1 MTLTMD
7 VPYVEVNG
15 ERIYA
20 TLKDEVL
27 SSAGLTK
34 TGIWETTNNGSRF
47 SCVLTDVY
55 VKNLGPNVVEP
66 VPTFVWPKEVS
77 SGLVVNHGN
86 AAFEATHFS
95 WEGEE
100 DVTIQARSY
109 WNENYRCETWGE
121 EIIQL
126 TADSSNSCSSIF
138 NWYPYRQDL
147 IYKTVGYYLSNTGKK
162 TSVPKKLV
170 IEYADSDILG
180 AAAQDLLI
188 PENDANIVVTY
199 TTTANS
205 IPKTFQIPEKH
216 GKPYKLTAS
225 NQELAS
231 GEYFKR
237 IEVVMSQGY
246 PAGYMTHDSAKTF
259 IEILRALTPEE
270 LANGVNCENFV
281 SWKISNVNA
290 GDTDDIPAINPSTG
304 NQ

>member
-1 MTLTMD
+1 MD

-216 GKPYKLTAS
+216 GKSYKLTAS

-259 IEILRALTPEE
+259 IEIY
-270 LANGVNCENFV
+270 
-281 SWKISNVNA
+281 
-290 GDTDDIPAINPSTG
+290 
-304 NQ
+304 